1 MTNQLFKENVKFLL
15 QKMKDKFP
23 LPEQSDVTSIF
34 NEPQL
39 HTQIFAMLKEIHFSD
54 PPIIFLFIFLSI
66 WIILL
71 FYFRRNMFV
80 STILFAL
87 TCFFIGITQYIDDF
101 IHQFWTQL
109 HFSSNYLGSSTYV
122 FMFTFWAAPL
132 LSASIIYLCILL
144 FDVLKLYWNSSIANS
159 IKSFFTRKTK
169 KE

>member
-1 MTNQLFKENVKFLL
+1 
-15 QKMKDKFP
+15 MKDKFP

-34 NEPQL
+34 NEPEL

-71 FYFRRNMFV
+71 FYFRRNMIA
-80 STILFAL
+80 STIFFAT
-87 TCFFIGITQYIDDF
+87 TCFFIGITQFIEDF
-101 IHQFWTQL
+101 IHQYWSQL

-132 LSASIIYLCILL
+132 LTASIIFLILL
-144 FDVLKLYWNSSIANS
+144 LYDVLKLKWNPSITTS
-159 IKSFFTRKTK
+159 VKDLFSKKQKT
-169 KE
+169 E